1 MAVITA
7 VVEVFLWIRSWLSS
21 AVGEGFLMPP
31 RHYGNLEELEEVAV
45 QDLKALGE
53 R

>member
-1 MAVITA
+1 
-7 VVEVFLWIRSWLSS
+7 
-21 AVGEGFLMPP
+21 MPP
-31 RHYGNLEELEEVAV
+31 THYGNLQELEEVAV

>member
-1 MAVITA
+1 VK
-7 VVEVFLWIRSWLSS
+7 E
-21 AVGEGFLMPP
+21 FLMPP
-31 RHYGNLEELEEVAV
+31 RHYGNLQELEEVAV

>member
-1 MAVITA
+1 
-7 VVEVFLWIRSWLSS
+7 
-21 AVGEGFLMPP
+21 VGKGFLMPP
-31 RHYGNLEELEEVAV
+31 TYYGNFQELEEVAV